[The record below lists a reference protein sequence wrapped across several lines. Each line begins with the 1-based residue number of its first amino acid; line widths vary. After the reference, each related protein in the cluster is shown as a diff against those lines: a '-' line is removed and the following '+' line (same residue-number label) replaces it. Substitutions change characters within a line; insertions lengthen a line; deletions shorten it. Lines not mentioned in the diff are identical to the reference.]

1 MTGLLTQSDSKSSKL
16 TKDFS
21 TLESQLQD
29 TQVRVVAGLCSWAFL
44 GGCSAYM
51 SSPAKPLGPSR
62 SPAGFPGC
70 ALSQRDR
77 LLPCQGCG
85 GCAALTL
92 SLLTPRP
99 SCPRVGAT
107 AGGEPAEAEPEHQA
121 EAGGRREEL
130 PEGAAGG
137 GGGGQA
143 EPGEADDHP
152 PGPGSVL
159 APPQEAQAGEPR
171 PCLLVHPGCQCWVPF
186 FRELQPRALSPGSP
200 GRIQGP
206 VNLEGGGWTPLS
218 SPVSS

>member
-1 MTGLLTQSDSKSSKL
+1 
-16 TKDFS
+16 
-21 TLESQLQD
+21 
-29 TQVRVVAGLCSWAFL
+29 
-44 GGCSAYM
+44 M
-51 SSPAKPLGPSR
+51 SSPAKPLGPSG

-70 ALSQRDR
+70 ALNQRDQ
-77 LLPCQGCG
+77 LLPSQGCG

-121 EAGGRREEL
+121 EAGGGREEL

-152 PGPGSVL
+152 PRPGSVL
-159 APPQEAQAGEPR
+159 APPKR
-171 PCLLVHPGCQCWVPF
+171 LRL
-186 FRELQPRALSPGSP
+186 
-200 GRIQGP
+200 GRHGP
-206 VNLEGGGWTPLS
+206 VCWSTGPPRLPVLGALPQGAPALS
-218 SPVSS
+218 SPGLLAQGPQVEFRDP